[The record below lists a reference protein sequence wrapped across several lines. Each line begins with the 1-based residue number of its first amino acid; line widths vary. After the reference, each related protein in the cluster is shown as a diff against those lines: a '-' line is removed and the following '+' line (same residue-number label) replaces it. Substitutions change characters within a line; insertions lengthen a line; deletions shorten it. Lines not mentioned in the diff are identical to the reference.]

1 MNPPDE
7 SIIRLSFP
15 QDLVDEWMRLRD
27 RRDAP
32 ADCLTIDE
40 LQHLRFQA
48 WRLRRQGE
56 RRLRERQC

>member
-15 QDLVDEWMRLRD
+15 GNLVEAWLKLKE
-27 RRDAP
+27 RRVVS
-32 ADCLTIDE
+32 ADCLTADE
-40 LQHLRFQA
+40 LQRLRFHA

-56 RRLRERQC
+56 TQVRERWD